1 MPNRKV
7 QFRSIEVFRDGDPV
21 GKGEIYWTFNVGDNK
36 VSERPARDGVKAGNG
51 ESIRLNDSMVVH
63 DLDGRDELE
72 ITGSV
77 GDNDPGSANESDFFR
92 HTYTRGDNWGV
103 GSHTARLRDGRKFDV
118 AVHYTVSNA

>member
-1 MPNRKV
+1 MPSRNV

-21 GKGEIYWTFNVGDNK
+21 GKGEIYWNFHVGGNK
-36 VSERPARDGVKAGNG
+36 VSDRPARDGVKAGNG
-51 ESIRLNDSMVVH
+51 ETIRLNDSLVVH
-63 DLDGRDELE
+63 DLNGRDELE

-92 HTYTRGDNWGV
+92 HTFTRGDSWGL

-118 AVHYTVSNA
+118 AVHYTVSTA